1 MKGLHHVLGDV
12 QPKTHAT
19 HGGLTGIVGPEES
32 VEDLPL
38 ILF

>member
-12 QPKTHAT
+12 QPKAQST
-19 HGGLTGIVGPEES
+19 HGGLTVVGPEES